1 MSRKRKIRER
11 YLSQKAL
18 KNHLKE
24 LTRAKRTFVP
34 VFVQKRQNILP
45 YKTKP
50 WERPNEIQYSPN
62 IQFLWSVRRKLP
74 RKLATFNLSKTET
87 RQYVPEHFSL
97 VDQCNESYRF
107 VFELFFILYKQTYE
121 TVIIDYSRCL
131 QLDLDA
137 QALMDV
143 VIKEFIDHIML
154 CRQSGQRTKTK
165 SIFLTGYASP
175 EIKKILFSIGS
186 FKIHKKMD
194 VHVPNIIPYHL
205 CIGSKSNS
213 KDELAGAE
221 KEVHVTQ
228 LVDYIRD
235 SLAVIKK
242 TLTPEAR
249 SELCQVIGEILIN
262 AEEHST
268 TKNRYSIG
276 FFEQQP
282 GNKDDSKK
290 GIFNLVIFNFGQS
303 IYEKFKDP
311 DCPADRIVDRMK
323 ELSSHYTEKSFFQ
336 DNFKEETLW
345 TLYALQEGV
354 TSIADKKRGNGSIRF
369 IDSFL
374 KLKGVGAEKDS
385 ISKLTLI
392 SGNTKIT
399 FDGEYAIQEVNKNGN
414 KFNILAFNK
423 NNNIEEKPDKKFVTF
438 VSQYFPGTMIVAKIC
453 ISENDLVQQRATHEE
468 PDYRL
473 ELI

>member
-1 MSRKRKIRER
+1 MSRRRKIWER
-11 YLSQKAL
+11 YLSQKAH
-18 KNHLKE
+18 KNHRKKLK
-24 LTRAKRTFVP
+24 RISKPHVP
-34 VFVQKRQNILP
+34 IFVQKRNI
-45 YKTKP
+45 TKSFNLRK
-50 WERPNEIQYSPN
+50 WESPREIQYSLN
-62 IQFLWSVRRKLP
+62 IQFLWSVRKRLSRRAAAFNFSKSEIKL
-74 RKLATFNLSKTET
+74 L
-87 RQYVPEHFSL
+87 VPERFSL
-97 VDQCNESYRF
+97 VDHSNESYRF
-107 VFELFFILYKQTYE
+107 VFELFHILYKQTYE
-121 TVIIDYSRCL
+121 TVIIDYGKCI

-143 VIKEFIDHIML
+143 IIKEFIDHIML
-154 CRQSGQRTKTK
+154 CRKAGKRTRTDV
-165 SIFLTGYASP
+165 IRLAGYDNP
-175 EIKKILFSIGS
+175 DINKILYSIGS
-186 FKIHKKMD
+186 FRIHRKD
-194 VHVPNIIPYHL
+194 EREVANIIPYHL
-205 CIGSKSNS
+205 CIGTKSNS

-221 KEVHVTQ
+221 KEVHVTE
-228 LVDYIRD
+228 LVDYISK
-235 SLAVIKK
+235 SLAVMNRN
-242 TLTPEAR
+242 LTPEAR

-276 FFEQQP
+276 FFEQLSK
-282 GNKDDSKK
+282 NKDDNKQ
-290 GIFNLVIFNFGQS
+290 GIFNLVIFNFGKS

-311 DCPADRIVDRMK
+311 DCPAIRIVNRMK
-323 ELSSHYTEKSFFQ
+323 ELSSHYTDKSFFQ
-336 DNFKEETLW
+336 ENFQEESLW

-374 KLKGVGAEKDS
+374 KLKGIGVEKDNV
-385 ISKLTLI
+385 SKLTLI

-399 FDGEYAIQEVNKNGN
+399 FDGEYGIQEVEKNGN

-453 ISENDLVQQRATHEE
+453 ISENDLVQKYAPHEISNHQ
-468 PDYRL
+468 L